1 MVMKRTIKAFAV
13 AALMAVAASIVSGSF
28 NHASAQT
35 AKASVS
41 GKVVDSQSQ
50 PLAGVVVKDVHSDNH
65 AMTDDT
71 GSYTIFLPSSSKG
84 YDLQYILLG
93 MKTVEK
99 HIPNGTG
106 VMNVTMQ
113 DDGETL
119 SEVIVTG
126 MRDVKRELMTGS
138 STVVTANDL
147 RDQGITSIDRV
158 LEGKVAGMNVSTLS
172 GAPGARAK
180 ITIRGENNL
189 SGNSEPLWIVDGLP
203 MTSGVPT
210 SNTGDYTNTIM
221 QDGVGNIMPEDIET
235 ISILK
240 DASAAAI
247 YGARAANGVI
257 VITTKKGFR
266 SKTMINY
273 SGTLDV
279 STAPRNR
286 LPFMNSSEKLQY
298 EQSII
303 DNFGIDYS
311 YLTGQ
316 GGYLSKR
323 LSDGFITPDE
333 YDRSIEKLKANNTD
347 WFKVIFRNSFSQSHN
362 LSVRGGTDEITYYTS
377 ATFRKENGILL
388 ANGYQYAGILAKIDY
403 RPFKNFIAAVSIQA
417 NTRKNQD
424 NASALDPFTYAMF
437 ANPYETPYNPDGTMA
452 ADLSYLSNNYTTE
465 RASGYIYDKLNIVK
479 ELTETSKIQEGS
491 DMDVTL
497 NLHYDIIPG
506 LMIESIMKKSASYN
520 TTTAEISPGTYTSW
534 VNERFAR
541 AAYKDYGLLPDSF
554 DNGELSES
562 SGKSNSWTMRN
573 KIDWSQKI
581 GENHLFSLLVAQELM
596 SRSFFNNG
604 HTIPIFYGD
613 YRITGIPTFD
623 RNASYSDMINAIQS
637 MYHTSEGQDRSV
649 SFIGAMSYSFK
660 DRYVVNFNFRMDGAD
675 VIGNQNRFTPLGS
688 VGGRYNMHKEK
699 WFQNPVVTELALR
712 GSYGYTGNIDRTAYP
727 FSTITL
733 SGNKYLGNRVVE
745 SFSYPNPSVSWE
757 RKLDRNIGFDMT
769 LFKNRFNLTVDYYS
783 NRIDDILEN
792 LEIPE
797 STGRKQ
803 VKANGGVVKNTG
815 LEVYVNMRWIN
826 AQDWTFSTSANFS
839 MNRNVILKSFYNYN
853 SYQEAIKSNVTRGG
867 VINIIGT
874 ATGSI
879 YGWKFAGVNPE
890 TGNPQYYLTDE
901 GKRAY
906 SKFLDQWDNMSD
918 NKKREYLGQIVTPDH
933 VPDMVDFVRGSDA
946 LPDFLLP
953 SIQYLG
959 SINPKVVGG
968 FNTYLKYKSF
978 EFTTSW
984 SYKLGHLVPNFND
997 YQNAPNYEAD
1007 SRRAALG
1014 YSSDLKV
1021 SATNRESKYLNY
1033 WQFAG
1038 DITDVPRFTTATNDL
1053 WASACVDYNYSKG
1066 DYLRLTNA
1074 SLSYR
1079 IPAAT
1084 LKKLGGMSNCSI
1096 SLNARN
1102 LFTLTRYKGLDVGTG
1117 GAFTYPVARMYNLK
1131 LTIGF

>member
-1 MVMKRTIKAFAV
+1 MKRSIKAYVIAAVMTFALSV
-13 AALMAVAASIVSGSF
+13 IAGSLNIAL
-28 NHASAQT
+28 AQGT
-35 AKASVS
+35 KASVS
-41 GKVVDSQSQ
+41 GKVVDSQSL
-50 PLAGVVVKDVHSDNH
+50 PLIGVVVKDKNSNSH
-65 AMTDDT
+65 AMTDEN
-71 GSYTIFLPSSSKG
+71 GAYAISLPASTKG
-84 YDLQYILLG
+84 YDLQFILLG

-99 HIPNGTG
+99 H
-106 VMNVTMQ
+106 VSDASRKLDVTML
-113 DDGETL
+113 DDDETL
-119 SEVIVTG
+119 NEVIVTG
-126 MRDVKRELMTGS
+126 IRDVKRELMTGS

-158 LEGKVAGMNVSTLS
+158 LEGKVAGMNVATLS

-273 SGTLDV
+273 SGTVDV
-279 STAPRNR
+279 STAPRNK
-286 LPFMNSSEKLQY
+286 LPFMNSDEKLQY

-316 GGYLSKR
+316 GGYLQKR
-323 LSDGFITPDE
+323 LSDGFITPEE
-333 YDRSIEKLKANNTD
+333 YNSSIEKLRGNNTD

-377 ATFRKENGILL
+377 ATYRKENGILL
-388 ANGYQYAGILAKIDY
+388 SNGYQYAGILAKIDY

-417 NTRKNQD
+417 NTRKNED
-424 NASALDPFTYAMF
+424 NASALDPFKYAMF
-437 ANPYETPYNPDGTMA
+437 ANPYETPYDDDGSLA

-465 RASGYIYDKLNIVK
+465 RASGYIYDKLNIIK
-479 ELTETSKIQEGS
+479 ELTDTRMVQEGS
-491 DMDVTL
+491 DVDVTL

-506 LMIESIMKKSASYN
+506 LIAESIMKKSASYN
-520 TTTAEISPGTYTSW
+520 TTTTEISPGTYTSW

-541 AAYKDYGLLPDSF
+541 AAYQNYGLLPDSY
-554 DNGELSES
+554 DNGELSEG

-573 KIDWSQKI
+573 KIDWSHVFN
-581 GENHLFSLLVAQELM
+581 EDHLFSVLLAQEVM
-596 SRSFFNNG
+596 SRSFNNNG

-623 RNASYSDMINAIQS
+623 RNATYSEMYSAIQN
-637 MYHTSEGQDRSV
+637 MYATSEGQDRSV
-649 SFIGAMSYSFK
+649 SFIGAMSYSYK
-660 DRYVVNFNFRMDGAD
+660 DRYVLNFNYRMDGAD

-688 VGGRYNMHKEK
+688 VGYRYNMHKEK
-699 WFQNPVVTELALR
+699 WFQNPVVTELSLR

-745 SFSYPNPSVSWE
+745 SFTYPNPSVSWE
-757 RKLDRNIGFDMT
+757 RKLDRNLGFDMT
-769 LFKNRFNLTVDYYS
+769 LFKNRINLTVDYYS
-783 NRIDDILEN
+783 NRTDDILEN

-803 VKANGGVVKNTG
+803 VKANGGIVKNTG
-815 LEVYVNMRWIN
+815 LETYVNVRWLSTK
-826 AQDWTFSTSANFS
+826 DWTFSTSVNFS
-839 MNRNVILKSFYNYN
+839 MNKNVIVKSFYNYN

-879 YGWKFAGVNPE
+879 YGWKFAGVNPV
-890 TGNPQYYLTDE
+890 TGNPQYYLTEE
-901 GKRAY
+901 GMRAY
-906 SKFLDQWDNMSD
+906 SKFIDQWDQMSD
-918 NKKREYLGQIVTPDH
+918 SKKKEYLGQIVSPTE
-933 VPDMVDFVRGSDA
+933 VPDKVDFVRGSDA
-946 LPDFLLP
+946 NPDFLLP

-968 FNTYLKYKSF
+968 FNTYLKF
-978 EFTTSW
+978 RNIEFTTSW

-1021 SATNRESKYLNY
+1021 SGTNREAKYINY

-1053 WASACVDYNYSKG
+1053 WASACVDYNYTKG
-1066 DYLRLTNA
+1066 DYLRLSNA
-1074 SLSYR
+1074 SISYR
-1079 IPAAT
+1079 IPTAA

-1096 SLNARN
+1096 SVNARN
-1102 LFTLTRYKGLDVGTG
+1102 LLTVTRYKGLDVGTG